1 VSASARS
8 TGSGGSRTR
17 TALSLLALAAALAG
31 IAYLVLETA
40 ATGEDWLELAL
51 IAAAALGG
59 GLALSAR
66 RSPGRNRRRR
76 IVRTPDSSR
85 WET

>member
-1 VSASARS
+1 VSASTRS

-17 TALSLLALAAALAG
+17 TAISLLALAAVLAG

-40 ATGEDWLELAL
+40 STGEDWLELVL

-66 RSPGRNRRRR
+66 RSPARSRRRK
-76 IVRTPDSSR
+76 IVRTPDSR